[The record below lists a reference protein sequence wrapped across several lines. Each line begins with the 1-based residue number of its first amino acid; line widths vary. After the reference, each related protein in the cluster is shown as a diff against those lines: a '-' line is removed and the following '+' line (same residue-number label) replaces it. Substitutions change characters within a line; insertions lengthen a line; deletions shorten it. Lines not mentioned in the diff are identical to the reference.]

1 MKLFYSL
8 IILIIFQNCSFDNKT
23 GIWKNENTISKKDKS
38 TFSDFETL
46 SVSKKPFKKSINIKK
61 NFVFS
66 IPNETKK
73 NNWEDIFYN
82 NKNNFENFYYTDS
95 KKIIFKG
102 KKITKYNVN
111 KRILLENDN
120 IVTTDLKG
128 NILIFSIIDNEVID
142 KFNFYKKKYKNIDKS
157 LNLIIEDNIIY
168 VSDNIGY
175 SYAYNYKIKKIIWA
189 KNFKVPFRSNLKILK
204 NKLVA
209 SNQNNDL
216 LFINKNNGEI
226 IKLIPTEETLIKN
239 EFINNLSANNKY
251 LFYLNNYGSIYA
263 IDQNKLQIVWYLNIN
278 KSLDPIVNNLF
289 VGSEII
295 NHKDRLVLSSNDFM
309 YILNANDGSIIYKND
324 ISFLIKPLAISD
336 YIFVI
341 NKENFLICIN
351 LTDGKIIYSHDLN
364 KKIAEFLDTKK
375 KIADFRNLFMANKKL
390 YIFLENS
397 YYIKFNIKGEIE
409 EINKLP
415 SKLNAD
421 PIFSDGSIVF
431 LDKKNKIY
439 IID

>member
-82 NKNNFENFYYTDS
+82 NTNNFENFYYTDS

-239 EFINNLSANNKY
+239 EFINNLLLNNKY

>member
-1 MKLFYSL
+1 M
-8 IILIIFQNCSFDNKT
+8 
-23 GIWKNENTISKKDKS
+23 
-38 TFSDFETL
+38 
-46 SVSKKPFKKSINIKK
+46 
-61 NFVFS
+61 
-66 IPNETKK
+66 
-73 NNWEDIFYN
+73 
-82 NKNNFENFYYTDS
+82 
-95 KKIIFKG
+95 
-102 KKITKYNVN
+102 
-111 KRILLENDN
+111 
-120 IVTTDLKG
+120 
-128 NILIFSIIDNEVID
+128 
-142 KFNFYKKKYKNIDKS
+142 
-157 LNLIIEDNIIY
+157 
-168 VSDNIGY
+168 
-175 SYAYNYKIKKIIWA
+175 
-189 KNFKVPFRSNLKILK
+189 KILK

-341 NKENFLICIN
+341 NKENFLIWEI
-351 LTDGKIIYSHDLN
+351 G
-364 KKIAEFLDTKK
+364 
-375 KIADFRNLFMANKKL
+375 
-390 YIFLENS
+390 
-397 YYIKFNIKGEIE
+397 YYITFCHC
-409 EINKLP
+409 
-415 SKLNAD
+415 
-421 PIFSDGSIVF
+421 
-431 LDKKNKIY
+431 
-439 IID
+439 

>member
-8 IILIIFQNCSFDNKT
+8 VILIIFQNCSFDNKT

-82 NKNNFENFYYTDS
+82 NTNNFENFYYTDS

-168 VSDNIGY
+168 ASDNIGY

>member
-82 NKNNFENFYYTDS
+82 NKNIFENFYYTDS

>member
-82 NKNNFENFYYTDS
+82 NTNNFENFYYTDS

-263 IDQNKLQIVWYLNIN
+263 INQNKLQIVWYLNIN

>member
-23 GIWKNENTISKKDKS
+23 GIWKNENNISKKEKS

-82 NKNNFENFYYTDS
+82 NKNYFENFYYTDS

>member
-8 IILIIFQNCSFDNKT
+8 VILIIFQNCSFDNKT

-82 NKNNFENFYYTDS
+82 NTNNFENFYYTDS

>member
-82 NKNNFENFYYTDS
+82 NTNNFENFYYTDS

>member
-82 NKNNFENFYYTDS
+82 NTNNFENFYYTDS

-375 KIADFRNLFMANKKL
+375 KIADFR
-390 YIFLENS
+390 S
-397 YYIKFNIKGEIE
+397 YLWLIKNCISF
-409 EINKLP
+409 
-415 SKLNAD
+415 
-421 PIFSDGSIVF
+421 
-431 LDKKNKIY
+431 
-439 IID
+439 